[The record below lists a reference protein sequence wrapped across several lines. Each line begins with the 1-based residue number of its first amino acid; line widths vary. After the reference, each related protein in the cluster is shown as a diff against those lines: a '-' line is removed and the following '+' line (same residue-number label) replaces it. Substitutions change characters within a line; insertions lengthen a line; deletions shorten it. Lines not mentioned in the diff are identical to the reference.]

1 LPVNDQRVVQ
11 IILENVDEIEQR
23 YSGYSADMKNLVA
36 EVMMLEM
43 DHQIQRTN
51 IKQLLLDKIAL
62 TASEL
67 YEKTE

>member
-1 LPVNDQRVVQ
+1 VQ
-11 IILENVDEIEQR
+11 IILENVDEIDQR
-23 YSGYSADMKNLVA
+23 YNGYSTEMKNLVA

-62 TASEL
+62 AASEL
-67 YEKTE
+67 YEKTQ